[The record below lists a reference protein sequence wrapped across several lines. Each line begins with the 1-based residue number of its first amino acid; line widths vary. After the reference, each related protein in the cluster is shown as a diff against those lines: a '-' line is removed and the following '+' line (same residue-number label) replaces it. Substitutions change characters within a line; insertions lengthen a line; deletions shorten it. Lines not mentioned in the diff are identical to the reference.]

1 MYKRR
6 GLWSIIGF
14 LMLGFGLM
22 SLIFSMVG
30 MQFTFMQWMDAG
42 GRMGGFLLRLITI
55 IAGVI
60 ILYMANTNFEE
71 E

>member
-6 GLWSIIGF
+6 GLWSVIGF
-14 LMLGFGLM
+14 LMLSLGLL

-30 MQFTFMQWMDAG
+30 MQFVFMQWMDAG
-42 GRMGGFLLRLITI
+42 GRMGGFLLRLIMI

-60 ILYMANTNFEE
+60 ILYFANTRFEE
-71 E
+71 